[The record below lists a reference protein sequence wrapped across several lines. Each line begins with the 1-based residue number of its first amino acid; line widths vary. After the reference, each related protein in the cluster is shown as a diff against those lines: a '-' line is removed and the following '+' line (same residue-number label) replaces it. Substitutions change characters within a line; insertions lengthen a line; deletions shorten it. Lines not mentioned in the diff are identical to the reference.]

1 MWTVM
6 IIHINLK
13 LISLQK
19 EKKMNIQ
26 TTFKECFSKKG
37 NVVGSEIIR

>member
-1 MWTVM
+1 MK
-6 IIHINLK
+6 NRFEFYLK

-26 TTFKECFSKKG
+26 TLLKNVSPRKG
-37 NVVGSEIIR
+37 ILWALKF